1 MEVQTVLL
9 GNIALLGDGA
19 HAKINRQNK
28 GIMYLTS
35 KNIKN
40 KKIDTENI
48 DYISEDDFEK
58 YFSVSKNSI
67 RNIKKNDILISI
79 IGSIGNTYMCKDE
92 KIGIS
97 SSVAIIR
104 PNCEKVNPKYL
115 LYVVSSSEFKNKLTN
130 EKGGSVQG
138 YTNLPLLRSMKI
150 SLPTVKC
157 QEKIANILSS
167 FDEKIEKN
175 IGNIITLEEIV
186 NFIYINWFCNF
197 NYPDATGGKNNGVPV
212 DWNNSNVFDN
222 ILEVREK
229 NRENN
234 NYPVLSVVK
243 TGEFKTSEDVFT
255 KQVYSNDTSNY
266 KIIKRNQV
274 GYNPA
279 RANIGSIAML
289 TDFDAG
295 LVSPVYVVFEMK
307 ETITPTFFYYYMK
320 QPMFIEIIKQH
331 AFGTT
336 RQNFSFE
343 ALKMFPMVVPPIRL
357 QREFELIAKPIEQK
371 IAKLKEENSVLA
383 EIRDTLLPKL
393 LSGELP
399 VEGCED

>member
-9 GNIALLGDGA
+9 GDIAQLGDGA
-19 HAKINRQNK
+19 HAKINRQEK

-48 DYISEDDFEK
+48 DYISAEDFEK
-58 YFSVSKNSI
+58 YFSFSKNSI
-67 RNIKKNDILISI
+67 RNIQKNDILISI
-79 IGSIGNTYMCKDE
+79 IGSIGNTYMCKGE

-115 LYVVSSSEFKNKLTN
+115 LYAVSSSAFKNKLTN

-150 SLPTVKC
+150 SLPSVKC
-157 QEKIANILSS
+157 QGEIANILSS

-175 IGNIITLEEIV
+175 IVHIIALEETANV
-186 NFIYINWFCNF
+186 IYSNWFCNY
-197 NYPDATGGKNNGVPV
+197 NYPDATGEMNNGIPV
-212 DWNNSNVFDN
+212 DWTNSNVFDN
-222 ILEVREK
+222 VVEVREK
-229 NRENN
+229 NREKN

-243 TGEFKTSEDVFT
+243 VGEFKASEDVFT
-255 KQVYSNDTSNY
+255 KRVYSKDTSNY

-289 TDFDAG
+289 TDYDAG
-295 LVSPVYVVFEMK
+295 LVSPIYIVFEMK
-307 ETITPTFFYYYMK
+307 KSITPVFFYYYMK
-320 QPMFIEIIKQH
+320 QPMFIEGIKHH
-331 AFGTT
+331 AIGTT
-336 RQNFSFE
+336 RQNFPFE
-343 ALKMFPMVVPPIRL
+343 AFKMFTLIVPPMKL
-357 QREFELIAKPIEQK
+357 QKRFEEIAQPIEQK
-371 IAKLKEENSVLA
+371 IAKLKEENAVLA
-383 EIRDTLLPKL
+383 EIRDTLSTKFM
-393 LSGELP
+393 SGELP
-399 VEGCED
+399 VEVGEA